1 MDVQQLN
8 KEIGNLMKKVMV
20 FTLFIIALFLFLWN
34 ITPYTSTQKHLQTE
48 NQNGK
53 KLSTFIYKPINPQNG
68 EISFKKYHNTIYLE
82 IVAEDGKEIGIHYTI
97 GKEQLEKYILAFR
110 FLSHA
115 GFGEVKLDV
124 VEKNKN
130 HVYGFVVFPTK
141 EIDKNYEILEN
152 SFTPNYVGADKNI
165 KLTDFLKSKGLNPEG
180 IDEVDVTIT
189 VSNGQHLILLV
200 DGTFNGRESIP
211 HNFANFKYQ
220 SIYSAHYP
228 ENIPQKEIT
237 QKTTNLDIK
246 LMLLGI
252 PKKEST
258 LKVGDNFKLV
268 AYVKN
273 NSPTSI
279 ENIRL
284 KLIEPYGYGVVILSD
299 ETYEKY
305 IGELKPGE
313 IKNIGWNL
321 KANRS
326 NEVNFNKPWIV
337 KVIVESDKHYGEG
350 QIPVTIIDH
359 REGKIFYVI
368 TEDLEPIDSAG
379 YVGKWGNRNG
389 WLDPE
394 EFNIQLVEKPQ
405 ALNEIANKYGAKWT
419 HFIAYPAIDGAKW
432 VVDNLITD
440 ANYKKVWHDTL
451 DRVISSMINGIK
463 GGHQYTLHPHMDY
476 CPYLSWNYLSYNRRT
491 NGFWANHNLHG
502 WAHSLSPLLK
512 VDDMTTRIG
521 AIAFYQGQ
529 LNKLYSTYYGQPL
542 TVRMGSFD
550 FGEEREDSC
559 LSTAALQNLGIY
571 ASSDARESQ
580 KKVYFADASDISK
593 EAKNFN
599 DIGIVELSVDESKVL
614 LYDSMDLKTLN
625 ERFYELY
632 LKDEKNGSIKPGVHI
647 ILGFTHAMFMMGD
660 GEWQSTKGGHFA
672 ILNDHLKWVTENY
685 IKKGKLEFVT
695 ADEAIASYL
704 DYYTPRPVAIYG
716 KEEKIND
723 KVFQYPLRILGK
735 DIPFDKNHVQEVLA
749 SYPIQFIGQ
758 VKYIEI
764 YDHNNL
770 IATIRDFNNDSSLF
784 IFKLQQKTEE
794 IYMKI
799 YLK

>member
-1 MDVQQLN
+1 
-8 KEIGNLMKKVMV
+8 MKKTSIFIAALLIVSFLLWREISHISTIKV
-20 FTLFIIALFLFLWN
+20 LQSQTPKTNRVAFTY
-34 ITPYTSTQKHLQTE
+34 TPFNS
-48 NQNGK
+48 
-53 KLSTFIYKPINPQNG
+53 QNG
-68 EISFKKYHNTIYLE
+68 EISFKEYKDTTYLE
-82 IVAEDGKEIGIHYTI
+82 IVADDNSEIGIRYSVDKKLI
-97 GKEQLEKYILAFR
+97 KDYILAFR
-110 FLSHA
+110 FLSHT
-115 GFGEVKLDV
+115 GFGEVTLNVK
-124 VEKNKN
+124 EKDKSLI
-130 HVYGFVVFPTK
+130 YGFVVFPEK

-152 SFTPNYVGADKNI
+152 SFTPNYIGADKNI
-165 KLTDFLKSKGLNPEG
+165 KLMDFLKSKGLNPDK

-189 VSNGQHLILLV
+189 VSNGQHLILLLN
-200 DGTFNGRESIP
+200 GTFNGSESIP

-220 SIYSAHYP
+220 SIYSTNYL
-228 ENIPQKEIT
+228 ENIPKKEIT

-252 PKKEST
+252 PKRESI

-273 NSPTSI
+273 TSPTSI

-284 KLIEPYGYGVVILSD
+284 KLIEPYGYGVVIPSD

-321 KANRS
+321 KANRA

-337 KVIVESDKHYGEG
+337 KVIVESDKYCGQN
-350 QIPVTIIDH
+350 QIPITIIDN
-359 REGKIFYVI
+359 REGKIFYVM

-379 YVGKWGNRNG
+379 YVGKWGNRNS

-405 ALNEIANKYGAKWT
+405 ALNEIADKYGAKWT

-432 VVDNLITD
+432 VADNLITD
-440 ANYKKVWHDTL
+440 ANHKKVWHDTL
-451 DRVISSMINGIK
+451 DKVISSMINGIK

-476 CPYLSWNYLSYNRRT
+476 SPQLPWNYLSYDLKT

-502 WAHSLSPLLK
+502 WAHSLAPVLK
-512 VDDMTTRIG
+512 VNDMTTRIG

-542 TVRMGSFD
+542 TLRMGSFD
-550 FGEEREDSC
+550 FGKKGEDSY

-580 KKVYFADASDISK
+580 KKIYFADASDIDK
-593 EAKNFN
+593 KADNFN
-599 DIGIVELSVDESKVL
+599 DIGMVELSVDESKIL

-625 ERFYELY
+625 ERFYKLY
-632 LKDEKNGSIKPGVHI
+632 LEDEKNGSIKPGVHV

-660 GEWQSTKGGHFA
+660 EGWQNTKGGHFQ
-672 ILNDHLKWVTENY
+672 ILDDHLKWVTENY
-685 IKKGKLEFVT
+685 VKKGKVEFATV
-695 ADEAIASYL
+695 DEAVASYL
-704 DYYTPRPVAIYG
+704 DYYTPKPIAIYG
-716 KEEKIND
+716 REEKIND

-735 DIPFDKNHVQEVLA
+735 DIPFDENHVQEVLA
-749 SYPIQFIGQ
+749 SYPVQLIGQ

-764 YDHNNL
+764 YGHNTL
-770 IATIRDFNNDSSLF
+770 IATINNFNDNSSLF
-784 IFKLQQKTEE
+784 TFKLHQKTEE